1 MREEKDGLKVTAYAL
16 GELEDDEREKMET
29 AIAGSEAT
37 QREVEEIR
45 AAAAALREAFASVP
59 RHELRP
65 EQRQAI
71 EAAAGVP
78 AAPPRRFRLL
88 RVSAY
93 TAAAAAVVVA
103 AVGVSLPSLLR
114 ARVSVARRIEPA
126 LPPGAT
132 NEHTRL
138 ARQLPGRPAAAP
150 MATARPPMATAPP
163 MNAPALSRL
172 PSLGYVDARADA
184 GAKVNVAN
192 GVEGG
197 VAGGVPGGVVG
208 GRVDALAETV
218 TVVGNLGDKEARDEL
233 GHLRAASAPFNT
245 DAYDYVPEN
254 PFVLVAQDPR
264 STFSVDV
271 DTASYSIVRR
281 YLNSG
286 QRPPRDAVRIEELL
300 NYFAYDYA
308 PPDDGRPFA
317 VHMDAA
323 ACPWKPTHRLVRIG
337 IKGREIDRAQRPPSN
352 LVFLL
357 DVSGSMAQ
365 PDKLPL
371 VQSAMRLLVEEL
383 RPSDRVAIVVY
394 AGSEGLALPSTPAS
408 DKSEILSAIQSL
420 SPGGTTH
427 GSAGIRLAYQVAAD
441 NFISG
446 GVNRVILATDGDFNV
461 GVTNQ
466 GELVRLIEEKAKSGV
481 FLTTLGFGMG
491 NLKDSTLEKLADH
504 GNGNYAYIDGLTEA
518 RKVLVE
524 QIGGTLVTI
533 AKDVKL
539 QLEFNPRQVKAFRLI
554 GYENRVLAHQDFNDD
569 KKDAG
574 EIGAGHTVTAL
585 YEIVP
590 PGVALTVPGVD
601 PLKYQEAARPGA
613 GANTG
618 ELFTVKLRYKQ
629 PDGDK
634 SALIEVPLTDD
645 GQAFR
650 DASPDFRFAAS
661 VAAFGMVLR
670 ESPHKGEADLAR
682 VRQWA
687 AAALGEDS
695 TGLRA
700 EFLQLIGRAAAV
712 VPGH

>member
-1 MREEKDGLKVTAYAL
+1 MREQMDEAKVTAYAL
-16 GELEDDEREKMET
+16 DELEDGERAEMAKT
-29 AIAGSEAT
+29 IAGSDAA

-65 EQRQAI
+65 EQRRAI
-71 EAAAGVP
+71 EVAAARVHE
-78 AAPPRRFRLL
+78 APRRHSRLL
-88 RVSAY
+88 RVAFY

-103 AVGVSLPSLLR
+103 ALGVALPSLLR
-114 ARVSVARRIEPA
+114 ARVSVARRLEPA
-126 LPPGAT
+126 MPPPTA

-138 ARQLPGRPAAAP
+138 ARQLPGKPAAAP
-150 MATARPPMATAPP
+150 MATAPPPHAQAVSG
-163 MNAPALSRL
+163 LEG
-172 PSLGYVDARADA
+172 LGYLARRTDA
-184 GAKVNVAN
+184 GVKNGVPG

-197 VAGGVPGGVVG
+197 VPGGVVGGVVG
-208 GRVDALAETV
+208 GRVDALAERIV
-218 TVVGNLGDKEARDEL
+218 TVSGLDKEAKKDEL
-233 GHLRAASAPFNT
+233 DHLRDSSAPFNT

-281 YLNSG
+281 YLNGG

-323 ACPWKPTHRLVRIG
+323 ACPWTPAHRLVRIG
-337 IKGREIDRAQRPPSN
+337 IKGREIDREQRPPSN

-408 DKSEILSAIQSL
+408 DKSAILSAIESL

-427 GSAGIRLAYQVAAD
+427 GSAGIRLAYETAVG
-441 NFISG
+441 NFIQS

-466 GELVRLIEEKAKSGV
+466 GDLVRLIEEKAKTGV

-539 QLEFNPRQVKAFRLI
+539 QIEFNPRAVQAFRLI

-585 YEIVP
+585 YEVVP

-601 PLKYQEAARPGA
+601 PLKYQPAARPGA
-613 GANTG
+613 GAGSG
-618 ELFTVKLRYKQ
+618 ELLTVKLRYKE
-629 PDGDK
+629 PDGAR
-634 SALIEVPLTDD
+634 SSLMEVPLTDA
-645 GQAFR
+645 GEAFQ
-650 DASPDFRFAAS
+650 DASPDFRFAAA

-670 ESPHKGEADLAR
+670 DSPHKGAATLAKAR
-682 VRQWA
+682 EWA
-687 AAALGEDS
+687 RSGLGEDRS
-695 TGLRA
+695 GLRP
-700 EFLQLIGRAAAV
+700 EFVDLVDRARAIR
-712 VPGH
+712 GN

>member
-1 MREEKDGLKVTAYAL
+1 MREQMDEVKVTAYAL
-16 GELEDDEREKMET
+16 GQLEDGERAELEK
-29 AIAGSEAT
+29 AIASSDDA
-37 QREVEEIR
+37 QRDVEEIR
-45 AAAAALREAFASVP
+45 AAAAAVREAFRSVP

-71 EAAAGVP
+71 EAAAARVH
-78 AAPPRRFRLL
+78 AAPRRHSRLL
-88 RVSAY
+88 RVAAY

-114 ARVSVARRIEPA
+114 ARVSVARRVEPA
-126 LPPGAT
+126 LPPAT
-132 NEHTRL
+132 ANEHTRL
-138 ARQLPGRPAAAP
+138 ARQLPGRPAATS
-150 MATARPPMATAPP
+150 MATTPPPHAQAV
-163 MNAPALSRL
+163 SRL
-172 PSLGYVDARADA
+172 NGLAYLARRTDA
-184 GAKVNVAN
+184 GVKG
-192 GVEGG
+192 GVPGGIEGG
-197 VAGGVPGGVVG
+197 VAGGVVG
-208 GRVDALAETV
+208 GLLEERAMI
-218 TVVGNLGDKEARDEL
+218 VGSLDNEAKKDEFD
-233 GHLRAASAPFNT
+233 HLRASSAPFNT

-254 PFVLVAQDPR
+254 PFVRVAQDPR

-281 YLNSG
+281 YLTGG

-323 ACPWKPTHRLVRIG
+323 ACPWKPGHRLVRIG
-337 IKGREIDRAQRPPSN
+337 IKGREIDREQRPPSN

-383 RPSDRVAIVVY
+383 RPSDRVAIAVY
-394 AGSEGLALPSTPAS
+394 AGSEGLALPSTPAT
-408 DKSEILSAIQSL
+408 DKSAILSAIESL

-427 GSAGIRLAYQVAAD
+427 GSAGIRLAYETAVD
-441 NFISG
+441 NFIPG

-466 GELVRLIEEKAKSGV
+466 GDLVRLIEEKAKTGV

-539 QLEFNPRQVKAFRLI
+539 QIEFNPREVQAFRLI

-585 YEIVP
+585 YEVVP
-590 PGVALTVPGVD
+590 PGVPLSVPGVD
-601 PLKYQEAARPGA
+601 PLKYQPAGRPGA
-613 GANTG
+613 GSGTG
-618 ELFTVKLRYKQ
+618 ELLTVKLRYKE
-629 PDGDK
+629 PDGAR
-634 SALIEVPLTDD
+634 SALMEVPLTDG
-645 GQAFR
+645 GQAFQ
-650 DASPDFRFAAS
+650 DASPDFRFAAA

-670 ESPHKGEADLAR
+670 DSPHKGDATLAKAR
-682 VRQWA
+682 EWA
-687 AAALGEDS
+687 RSGLGEDRS
-695 TGLRA
+695 GLRP
-700 EFLQLIGRAAAV
+700 EFLELVDRARAIR
-712 VPGH
+712 GN